1 MFGGNKPTGFGTPF
15 GASTGM
21 TQVLVVFSVLIVTG
35 FFHINLTVRIIT
47 DMCFV

>member
-21 TQVLVVFSVLIVTG
+21 TQV
-35 FFHINLTVRIIT
+35 
-47 DMCFV
+47 